1 MQISNRAV
9 VITVLSLVLASSIF
23 LILEYVNQQPIAAVP
38 SAHTVATPMNFSRY
52 ENSTFGISVQYPS
65 DWKKF
70 EDFRGSWFRNMNESV
85 NVRVE
90 STTFQNGNLEVF
102 TMKQINGTGQQFPG
116 QMLVESNETKIGNN
130 YTGYRIVFTFPVIP
144 ADLQKT
150 KEMQVWTVNGSR
162 AYVIS
167 YFTKIEDYDK
177 YLPAAQKI
185 IDSFRIK

>member
-1 MQISNRAV
+1 M
-9 VITVLSLVLASSIF
+9 LSLVLINSIF
-23 LILEYVNQQPIAAVP
+23 LILEYVNEQPIAAVP
-38 SAHTVATPMNFSRY
+38 SVHTVTSPMNFSKY
-52 ENSTFGISVQYPS
+52 ENSTFGIRVQYPS

-70 EDFRGSWFRNMNESV
+70 EDFRGSWFRNLNESV
-85 NVRVE
+85 NIRVE
-90 STTFQNGNLEVF
+90 STPFQNGNLEEF
-102 TMKQINGTGQQFPG
+102 TMKQINGTRQQFPG
-116 QMLVESNETKIGNN
+116 QVLVESNETKIGDN
-130 YTGYRIVFTFPVIP
+130 YTAYRIVFTFPVIP

-177 YLPAAQKI
+177 YLPSAQKI

>member
-1 MQISNRAV
+1 
-9 VITVLSLVLASSIF
+9 
-23 LILEYVNQQPIAAVP
+23 
-38 SAHTVATPMNFSRY
+38 
-52 ENSTFGISVQYPS
+52 
-65 DWKKF
+65 
-70 EDFRGSWFRNMNESV
+70 
-85 NVRVE
+85 
-90 STTFQNGNLEVF
+90 
-102 TMKQINGTGQQFPG
+102 MKQINGTGQQFPG

-177 YLPAAQKI
+177 YLPTAQKI

>member
-1 MQISNRAV
+1 
-9 VITVLSLVLASSIF
+9 
-23 LILEYVNQQPIAAVP
+23 
-38 SAHTVATPMNFSRY
+38 
-52 ENSTFGISVQYPS
+52 
-65 DWKKF
+65 
-70 EDFRGSWFRNMNESV
+70 MNESV

-90 STTFQNGNLEVF
+90 STTFQNGNLGVF

-162 AYVIS
+162 AYVITTLRKS
-167 YFTKIEDYDK
+167 KIMTNTCLLHRK
-177 YLPAAQKI
+177 SLI
-185 IDSFRIK
+185 HSG